1 MITIKDNAYTIG
13 KLDAMTQLHISR
25 RLLPILVSLG
35 ITPTDLV
42 TGTVPK
48 IGDLLGPVASVLS
61 TMPEEDVDYI
71 VFNSL
76 RVVRRMVGDQPAV
89 VLSDSRF
96 MFSDMDMPT
105 ILRLVVAVV
114 QENFGGFFVMP
125 PEASSTTAASP
136 TAGAEAAAI

>member
-1 MITIKDNAYTIG
+1 MITIKDNTYTIG

-35 ITPTDLV
+35 ITPADLV
-42 TGTVPK
+42 TGAVPK

-125 PEASSTTAASP
+125 PGASSTTAASP
-136 TAGAEAAAI
+136 TAGAAAAAI